1 MKDWHPEF
9 GPCYTPMEMLD
20 EGIFEGVYTAA
31 IPNIPAK
38 YKNHKKVLKRGSK
51 PDVSINKFKVKSRLS
66 LKQWQKNGW
75 IMTDKEGWW
84 AWFLKYYE
92 GRRLGEEDE
101 KQIKRWKSFVA
112 RHQGA
117 ITKSGKLKDLK
128 ARVKQRQG
136 LLQWGWD
143 STVPY
148 DQETIKKNAKRI
160 ARSAGAKVVTVSE
173 ESLPPSAYWV

>member
-20 EGIFEGVYTAA
+20 KGIFEGIYTSA
-31 IPNIPAK
+31 IERIPAK
-38 YKNHKKVLKRGSK
+38 YKKHKKVLPRGSK
-51 PDVSINKFKVKSRLS
+51 PDVSINQFKIKSRLS
-66 LKQWQKNGW
+66 LGQWKKNGW
-75 IMTDKEGWW
+75 LMTDKLGWW
-84 AWFLKYYE
+84 EWYIKYFE
-92 GRRLGEEDE
+92 GRRLGEEDD

-148 DQETIKKNAKRI
+148 DKETLVKNAKRI
-160 ARSAGAKVVTVSE
+160 AKSAGAKVTAVSQ
-173 ESLPPSAYWV
+173 ESLPPSLEW

>member
-1 MKDWHPEF
+1 MKDWHPDF

-20 EGIFEGVYTAA
+20 KGIFEGIYTSA
-31 IPNIPAK
+31 IEGIPGK
-38 YKNHKKVLKRGSK
+38 YKKHKNVLPRGSK
-51 PDVSINKFKVKSRLS
+51 PDISINQFKVKSRLS
-66 LKQWQKNGW
+66 LAQWKKNGW
-75 IMTDKEGWW
+75 IMTDKLGWW
-84 AWFLKYYE
+84 EWFLNYYS
-92 GRRLGEEDE
+92 GRRLGAEDE

-148 DQETIKKNAKRI
+148 SLEEAQKNAKRI
-160 ARSAGAKVVTVSE
+160 AKSAGAKVTTVSK
-173 ESLPPSAYWV
+173 ESLPPSLSW